1 MGVGGRTLR
10 PSRAGHQSLW
20 LRPSSV
26 AWSRVGPVVMGQVE
40 VRLWGG
46 EGRGEGR
53 CELTPALRGVPPP
66 QVTGYKPSILR
77 RSVSGREST
86 ACGGG
91 SRGGG
96 ASRPRALRPGT
107 RELEE
112 VLRQQLVHRRA
123 GDEGLGGGLS
133 MVT

>member
-1 MGVGGRTLR
+1 MGGGR
-10 PSRAGHQSLW
+10 
-20 LRPSSV
+20 
-26 AWSRVGPVVMGQVE
+26 E
-40 VRLWGG
+40 
-46 EGRGEGR
+46 GEGR
-53 CELTPALRGVPPP
+53 CELTPALRGVPRLRSPATSPP
-66 QVTGYKPSILR
+66 S
-77 RSVSGREST
+77 SVGLSLVGSRQPMV
-86 ACGGG
+86 AG

>member
-66 QVTGYKPSILR
+66 QVTGYKPPS
-77 RSVSGREST
+77 SVGLSLVGSRQPV
-86 ACGGG
+86 GGG
-91 SRGGG
+91 AGGG

>member
-1 MGVGGRTLR
+1 MGGGR
-10 PSRAGHQSLW
+10 
-20 LRPSSV
+20 
-26 AWSRVGPVVMGQVE
+26 E
-40 VRLWGG
+40 
-46 EGRGEGR
+46 GEGR

-91 SRGGG
+91 SGGG